1 MQTARLM
8 ITGMDHEGCA
18 DTLNDILQAID
29 GVDTVCVSLARSDAT
44 VQFDES
50 MASHAQLLG
59 AVQQAG
65 FIGEIAQ
72 AATGIPCT
80 GACGH
85 CHRM

>member
-1 MQTARLM
+1 MQTARLI

-18 DTLNDILQAID
+18 DTLNDILQAVA

-44 VQFDES
+44 VQFDENV
-50 MASHAQLLG
+50 ASHERLLD

-65 FIGEIAQ
+65 FLGEMNLAQ
-72 AATGIPCT
+72 TGIACT

-85 CHRM
+85 CQRM